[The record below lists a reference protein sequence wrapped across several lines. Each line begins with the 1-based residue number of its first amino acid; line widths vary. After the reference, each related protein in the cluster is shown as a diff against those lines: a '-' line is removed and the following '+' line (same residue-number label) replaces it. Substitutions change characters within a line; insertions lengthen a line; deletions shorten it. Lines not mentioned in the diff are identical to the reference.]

1 MKDLQEKIKEA
12 KKDGYTDDDIV
23 QFLAQLPEVG
33 SEISAALENQYQP
46 SEIVKFLGQSAMSEP
61 AAPAAESESA
71 ISRGLGLATRAMAP
85 TLAGA
90 QIGSFGGPMGAVIGS
105 MAVPA
110 ADAANALVNLLAS
123 PFTDRRLMPASQAI
137 QNLMTSAGVPAPP
150 ETQTPTERVV
160 SSGLEASTGVART
173 IPALIS
179 ASTTAASPVTRGVA
193 GQLAVAPGTQAV
205 VTPTAVMTGQTVTEA
220 TGNPLYGAAATLGTG
235 FAGSVKRPQ
244 KEQALSSDALNRIAT
259 DRYDQLQASGVQLK
273 TDEFV
278 DSMNSIAKGLR
289 QEGYTPTGYPKI
301 TGAIQEL
308 TSTAQPKDW
317 TEIQALRKM
326 IRSGQT
332 SMDPEERRLAS
343 ILLDEYDNYLMTV
356 PKNAIASGDMKN
368 AGELWSQARNSYSRM
383 KKSEVFEDM
392 LNEAKLDRSKF
403 TQSGEENSLAKQ
415 LRQLAKNDKRMRL
428 FTKEEQAAIEQAAKG
443 GTAQNLLKFFGRFA
457 PTGPVSG
464 MFTGGATVMN
474 PAVGLTMAG
483 TAAASRVGATN
494 MRRASV
500 NELSNLMRMGS
511 APRTTGGPFRATAP
525 TTMRGLLSMENL
537 EQQQRNLLGIQ

>member
-1 MKDLQEKIKEA
+1 MTENEE
-12 KKDGYTDDDIV
+12 
-23 QFLAQLPEVG
+23 FEFRRRM
-33 SEISAALENQYQP
+33 ELERGMIAP
-46 SEIVKFLGQSAMSEP
+46 P
-61 AAPAAESESA
+61 APESESA
-71 ISRGLGLATRAMAP
+71 IRRGLGLATRAMAP

-90 QIGSFGGPMGAVIGS
+90 QIGSFGGPIGTVIGS
-105 MAVPA
+105 MAVPV
-110 ADAANALVNLLAS
+110 ADAANSLVNLLAS

-179 ASTTAASPVTRGVA
+179 ASKTATSPVTRNVA

-278 DSMNSIAKGLR
+278 NSMNSIAKSLR
-289 QEGYTPTGYPKI
+289 QEGYTPTGYPKV

-332 SMDPEERRLAS
+332 SMDPEERRIAS

-428 FTKEEQAAIEQAAKG
+428 FTKEEQAAIEQSAKG

-474 PAVGLTMAG
+474 PALGLGMAG

-494 MRRASV
+494 MRRNSV

-525 TTMRGLLSMENL
+525 TTMRGLLSMEDL

>member
-1 MKDLQEKIKEA
+1 MVGK
-12 KKDGYTDDDIV
+12 
-23 QFLAQLPEVG
+23 PEG
-33 SEISAALENQYQP
+33 PIMTENEEFEFRRRMELERGMSAT
-46 SEIVKFLGQSAMSEP
+46 P
-61 AAPAAESESA
+61 APESEGA
-71 ISRGLGLATRAMAP
+71 IRRGIGLATRAMAP

-90 QIGSFGGPMGAVIGS
+90 QIGSLGGPMGAVIGS

-179 ASTTAASPVTRGVA
+179 ASKTATSPVTRNVA

-278 DSMNSIAKGLR
+278 NSMNSIAKSLR

-317 TEIQALRKM
+317 TELQALRKM

-332 SMDPEERRLAS
+332 SMDPEERRIAS

-483 TAAASRVGATN
+483 TAAASRLGATN
-494 MRRASV
+494 MRRTSV

-511 APRTTGGPFRATAP
+511 APRTIGGPFRATAP
-525 TTMRGLLSMENL
+525 TTIRGLLSMEDL

>member
-1 MKDLQEKIKEA
+1 MTENEEFEFRRRMELER
-12 KKDGYTDDDIV
+12 GM
-23 QFLAQLPEVG
+23 
-33 SEISAALENQYQP
+33 SAT
-46 SEIVKFLGQSAMSEP
+46 P
-61 AAPAAESESA
+61 APESEGA
-71 ISRGLGLATRAMAP
+71 IRRGIGLATRAMAP

-90 QIGSFGGPMGAVIGS
+90 QIGSLGGPMGAVIGS

-179 ASTTAASPVTRGVA
+179 ASKTATSPVTRNVA

-278 DSMNSIAKGLR
+278 NSMNSIAKSLR

-317 TEIQALRKM
+317 TELQALRKM

-332 SMDPEERRLAS
+332 SMDPEERRIAS

-483 TAAASRVGATN
+483 TAAASRLGATN
-494 MRRASV
+494 MRRTSV

-511 APRTTGGPFRATAP
+511 APRTIGGPFRATAP
-525 TTMRGLLSMENL
+525 TTIRGLLSMEDL

>member
-1 MKDLQEKIKEA
+1 MVGK
-12 KKDGYTDDDIV
+12 
-23 QFLAQLPEVG
+23 PEG
-33 SEISAALENQYQP
+33 PIMTENEEFEFRRRMELERGMSAP
-46 SEIVKFLGQSAMSEP
+46 P
-61 AAPAAESESA
+61 APESESA
-71 ISRGLGLATRAMAP
+71 IRRGLGLATRAMAP

-179 ASTTAASPVTRGVA
+179 ASKTATSPVTRNVA

-278 DSMNSIAKGLR
+278 NSMSSIAKSLR
-289 QEGYTPTGYPKI
+289 QEGYTPTGYPKV

-332 SMDPEERRLAS
+332 SMDPEERRIAS

-474 PAVGLTMAG
+474 PALGLGMAG

-494 MRRASV
+494 MRRTSV

-511 APRTTGGPFRATAP
+511 APGTTGGPFRATAP
-525 TTMRGLLSMENL
+525 TTMRGLLSMEDL

>member
-1 MKDLQEKIKEA
+1 MKKINIE
-12 KKDGYTDDDIV
+12 GI
-23 QFLAQLPEVG
+23 G
-33 SEISAALENQYQP
+33 ALEFPTEATDEQ
-46 SEIVKFLGQSAMSEP
+46 I
-61 AAPAAESESA
+61 AAFVNSTPPDQLRQIAGTQATSQESA
-71 ISRGLGLATRAMAP
+71 LGRGLGLATRAMAP

-90 QIGSFGGPMGAVIGS
+90 QFGSLGGPLGAVVGS

-110 ADAANALVNLLAS
+110 ADATNALINLLAS
-123 PFTDRRLMPASQAI
+123 PFTDKRLIPASQAI
-137 QNLMTSAGVPAPP
+137 QNLMTRAGVPAAP

-179 ASTTAASPVTRGVA
+179 ASTTATSPVARGIA
-193 GQLAVAPGTQAV
+193 GQLATAPGTQAV
-205 VTPTAVMTGQTVTEA
+205 VTPAAVMAGQTVTEA
-220 TGNPLYGAAATLGTG
+220 TGNPLYGAATTLGTG
-235 FAGSVKRPQ
+235 FAGSIKRPQ
-244 KEQALSSDALNRIAT
+244 KEQALSSGALNKIAT

-278 DSMNSIAKGLR
+278 DSMNRIAKGLR
-289 QEGYTPTGYPKI
+289 QEGYTPTGYPKV

-332 SMDPEERRLAS
+332 SMDSEERRLAS

-356 PKNAIASGDMKN
+356 PKNSIASGDMKN
-368 AGELWSQARNSYSRM
+368 TGELWSQARTSYSRM

-443 GTAQNLLKFFGRFA
+443 GTVQNMLKFFGRFA

-474 PAVGLTMAG
+474 PALGLTMAG

-500 NELSNLMRMGS
+500 DELSNLMRMGS
-511 APRTTGGPFRATAP
+511 APQTVGGRFRATAP
-525 TTMRGLLSMENL
+525 TTLRGLLSFEDL
-537 EQQQRNLLGIQ
+537 EQQQRNLMGIQ